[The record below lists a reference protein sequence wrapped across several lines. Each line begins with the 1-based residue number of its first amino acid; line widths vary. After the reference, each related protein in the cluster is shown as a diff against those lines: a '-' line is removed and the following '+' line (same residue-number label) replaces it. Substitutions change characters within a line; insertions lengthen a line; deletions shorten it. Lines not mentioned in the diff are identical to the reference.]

1 MILFTLLIVYIPIF
15 LIGLILPLLSKKTL
29 FFGVNIPEDKSSS
42 NSLRLLKNKYFINYC
57 LSNAGASL
65 LIAYGFNRTGNEG
78 FLISLSFIYVILL
91 SANYYYIHLKAK
103 KLKQE
108 EGWIIDKKQVVIVE
122 TQKRSN
128 ELAISYWWFLI
139 PVAILIFGVLFSMI
153 QYPYLPDRIPGHFNA
168 SGEVTRYDNKSLLS
182 VFSIPLVQ
190 LGMTAMMFGIF
201 KVLRVA
207 RITINPAKPKTSL
220 LQGQIANR
228 RWSIFTVIMAALIN
242 LQLLYT
248 QLMVLQLV
256 DSSKSMLVTMLM
268 TGSIIALVITVSVMT
283 GQGGSRIK
291 VKAEEQ
297 ENLNPKLIAR
307 DDDRYWK
314 LGMLYYNPED
324 PTLWVEKRFGIG
336 WTINHG
342 HPVGKVLTV
351 ILIVLLG
358 ASLIFPMIK

>member
-1 MILFTLLIVYIPIF
+1 MLLFTLLIVYIPIF
-15 LIGLILPLLSKKTL
+15 LIGLSLPLLSKKTL
-29 FFGVNIPEDKSSS
+29 FFGVNIPEEKADSK
-42 NSLRLLKNKYFINYC
+42 SLRLLRNKYFLYYC
-57 LSNAGASL
+57 ISNAIASV
-65 LIAYGFNRTGNEG
+65 LIAYGFNKTADDS
-78 FLISLSFIYVILL
+78 FLISLSFIFVILL

-108 EGWIIDKKQVVIVE
+108 EGWIIDKKQVVIVD

-128 ELAISYWWFLI
+128 EMAISYWWFII
-139 PVAILIFGVLFSMI
+139 PVSILIFGVLFSMI
-153 QYPYLPDRIPGHFNA
+153 QYLELPDKIPGHFNA
-168 SGEVTRYDNKSLLS
+168 AGEVTRYDNKSLFS

-190 LGMTAMMFGIF
+190 LGLTALMFGLF

-220 LQGQIANR
+220 LQGQLANR
-228 RWSIFTVIMAALIN
+228 RWGIFTVLMAILLN

-256 DSSKSMLVTMLM
+256 DSSKSMLITMLL
-268 TGSIIALVITVSVMT
+268 TGGIIVLVIITGFMT
-283 GQGGSRIK
+283 GQGGSRIR
-291 VKAEEQ
+291 VKDEEQ
-297 ENLNPKLIAR
+297 ENPNLRLITR

-314 LGMLYYNPED
+314 LGMLYYNPDD

-351 ILIVLLG
+351 IIIVLLG
-358 ASLIFPMIK
+358 AALIFPMIK